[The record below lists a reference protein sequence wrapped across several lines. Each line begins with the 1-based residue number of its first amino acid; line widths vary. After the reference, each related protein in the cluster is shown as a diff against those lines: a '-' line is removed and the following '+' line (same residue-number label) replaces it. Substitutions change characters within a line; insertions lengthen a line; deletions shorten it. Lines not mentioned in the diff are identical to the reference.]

1 MIFAELDNM
10 LDPPGG
16 MMTRN
21 SPGSRLLIFLCL
33 SMLAPLLPRAAG
45 AQEGRGILTGFIKDA
60 ASNDPLT
67 TVEVVLEGTG
77 FLTTTGPDG
86 RFVFRGVPVG
96 IYSLR
101 ASRFGYEDLEERV
114 EVSPDSAPA
123 LSLSMTPREF
133 RLEELVVAPGHFSIM
148 GTAPST
154 HAAMSRMEIESVPQF
169 GEDIFRAVNRLPGL
183 SSSDYA
189 AHFSIRGGRY
199 DETLILLDGLE
210 IYEPYHLKDYNDG
223 AISIIDAET
232 IDGVELMTGG
242 FPAQYG
248 NRTSG
253 VFSIRSRDPAPDES
267 RYSIGLSLVNARGM
281 AEGTFGRG
289 KGSWL
294 LSARRGYLDLILD
307 LLKQIDL
314 PSPTYYDVFGKTRYQ
329 LSPGHE
335 LSLNLLHARDK
346 YTFDAA
352 GTTGFNDSIKTRELA
367 NNRYGNSYVWANLRS
382 LLGDRAEVNT
392 TVSAGLVTT
401 FRDGT
406 EYFQA
411 DHHLIYA
418 LENTRDFNV
427 LGFKQDWR
435 WDWSRSLS
443 LKAGVDLRRFDAK
456 YAFTNLVNQD
466 PNDPTP
472 DTTGFYPHE
481 TNLELKRQ
489 GTTLGSYLS
498 ARVSPLEALAVEA
511 GLRYD
516 RSSYTGDRDL
526 SPRFNAL
533 LRLSDATSLRAGW
546 GFFRQVQP
554 IADLEAFQGPETYFP
569 SELSK
574 QITVGLEQ
582 DLGGYGLLRVE
593 GYLKRGSHL
602 RPVFRTWKGGLDVFP
617 ETGEDWLLVHPDSS
631 VSKGIEVYW
640 RGRLRENLNVTA
652 SYSLASVD
660 EWTSRIDN
668 LNVPQP
674 IPFDVEHGFP
684 QDQRHAGNLDL
695 AYRPSGEWT
704 LNLAYAFHTGWPGT
718 WESVH
723 EVQLPDGTVDSTILP
738 DKLYGSRLPSY
749 QRIDLRVTKRI
760 RKARGDLRFFFE
772 VSNLT
777 NHENVFGYDV
787 YREPNKS
794 GQIVL
799 IRDAETGFPI
809 LPSFGISWTGSF

>member
-1 MIFAELDNM
+1 L
-10 LDPPGG
+10 
-16 MMTRN
+16 
-21 SPGSRLLIFLCL
+21 FLSL
-33 SMLAPLLPRAAG
+33 SALASLLPRAAS
-45 AQEGRGILTGFIKDA
+45 AQEAKGTLTGSVTDG
-60 ASNDPLT
+60 ASNDPLA

-77 FLTTTGPDG
+77 FLATTGPEG

-96 IYSLR
+96 TYSLR
-101 ASRFGYEDLEERV
+101 ATRFGYEDLEVRV
-114 EVSPDSAPA
+114 EVGPSPSPA
-123 LSLSMTPREF
+123 LSLTMTPREF

-148 GTAPST
+148 GTAPAT
-154 HAAMSRMEIESVPQF
+154 HMAMSRLEIESVPQF

-232 IDGVELMTGG
+232 IDRVELMTGG

-253 VFSIRSRDPAPDES
+253 VFSIKSRDPTPDGS
-267 RYSIGLSLVNARGM
+267 RYSLGLSLVNARGM
-281 AEGTFGRG
+281 AEGTFGGG

-294 LSARRGYLDLILD
+294 LSARRGYLDLILN

-314 PSPTYYDVFGKTRYQ
+314 PSPTYYDVFGKARYQ
-329 LSPGHE
+329 LRPGHE
-335 LSLNLLHARDK
+335 LSLTLLHAQDK
-346 YTFDAA
+346 YTFDAG
-352 GTTGFNDSIKTRELA
+352 GTTGFNDSIKTQELA

-392 TVSAGLVTT
+392 MVSAGLVTT
-401 FRDGT
+401 SRDGT
-406 EYFQA
+406 EYYQA
-411 DHHLIYA
+411 DQHPLYA

-427 LGFKQDWR
+427 LGIKQDWR

-443 LKAGVDLRRFDAK
+443 LKAGFDFRRFDAK

-472 DTTGFYPHE
+472 DTTGYYPRQ
-481 TNLELKRQ
+481 TDLGLKRQ

-498 ARVSPLEALAVEA
+498 ARFSPLWALAVEA

-533 LRLSDATSLRAGW
+533 LRLSGATSLRAGW
-546 GFFRQVQP
+546 GVFRQMQP

-574 QITVGLEQ
+574 QITLGLEQ
-582 DLGGYGLLRVE
+582 DLGSNGVLRVE
-593 GYLKRGSHL
+593 GYLKRGLHL

-640 RGRLRENLNVTA
+640 RGNLRENLNVTA

-674 IPFDVEHGFP
+674 IPFDVEHGSP
-684 QDQRHAGNLDL
+684 HDQRHAANLNV
-695 AYRPSGEWT
+695 AYHPSGAWT
-704 LNLAYAFHTGWPGT
+704 VNLAYAFHTGWPGT

-723 EVQLPDGTVDSTILP
+723 EIQLPNGSVDSVILP
-738 DKLYGSRLPSY
+738 DKLYGSRLPAY

-760 RKARGDLRFFFE
+760 RKARGDLRFFLE

-787 YREPNKS
+787 YLEPNKS
-794 GQIVL
+794 GQIGL
-799 IRDAETGFPI
+799 IRDVETGFPI
-809 LPSFGISWTGSF
+809 LPSFGISWTGNF